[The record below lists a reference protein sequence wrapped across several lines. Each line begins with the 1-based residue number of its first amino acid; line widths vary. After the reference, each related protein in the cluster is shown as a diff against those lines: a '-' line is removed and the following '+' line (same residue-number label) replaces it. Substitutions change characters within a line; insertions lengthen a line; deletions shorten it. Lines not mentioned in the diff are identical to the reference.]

1 MLVAIGASS
10 GGLEAMI
17 TILQHLPISYCLPT
31 VLVLHQRGNRESG
44 VPPMLARY
52 THLEVVEPDDKLP
65 IQSNF
70 LYVAPPNYHLLIEPE
85 KCFGLSLDAP
95 VNYSRPSIDLLFESA
110 ASVYGASMVA
120 CVLSGA
126 NQDGT
131 EGAKIVKRRGGRV
144 FVQSPES
151 ASMPMMPQAVI
162 NAMTVDAVLAPS
174 AIAQQLLSL
183 QATSAVA

>member
-17 TILQHLPISYCLPT
+17 TILQHLPTSYWLPT

-44 VPPMLARY
+44 VPPMLAHY
-52 THLEVVEPDDKLP
+52 THLVVIEPDDKLA
-65 IQSNF
+65 IQPNH

-85 KCFGLSLDAP
+85 KWFGLSLDAP
-95 VNYSRPSIDLLFESA
+95 VNFSRPSIDLLFESA
-110 ASVYGASMVA
+110 ASAYGAALVA
-120 CVLSGA
+120 CILSGA
-126 NQDGT
+126 NHDGT
-131 EGAKIVKRRGGRV
+131 EGAKIVKQRGGRV

-162 NAMTVDAVLAPS
+162 NAMAVDAVLAPS

-183 QATSAVA
+183 QVPSTVT